1 MRLCVYAVSWVLEL
15 ARGAETVDIGLG
27 GAGLDME
34 TLGDGKVG

>member
-1 MRLCVYAVSWVLEL
+1 MRLCVDAVSWVLEL
-15 ARGAETVDIGLG
+15 AGGAETVDIGLG